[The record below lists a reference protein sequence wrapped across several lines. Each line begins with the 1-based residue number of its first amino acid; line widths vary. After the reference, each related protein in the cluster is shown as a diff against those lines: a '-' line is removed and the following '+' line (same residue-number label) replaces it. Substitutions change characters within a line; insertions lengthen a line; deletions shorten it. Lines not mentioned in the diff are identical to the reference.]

1 MTDTV
6 ESAATAITG
15 GGDQNQLYIGGRW
28 VEPHSTATLEVFSPA
43 TGVRVGSTPE
53 ADATDVD
60 AAVKAARA
68 SFDSGIWSSVSPAE
82 RADVL
87 DRAAALIEERSAEIT
102 ALVSA
107 EMGRA
112 SCRER
117 VSTIV

>member
-1 MTDTV
+1 MTETV
-6 ESAATAITG
+6 EAATAAIPG
-15 GGDQNQLYIGGRW
+15 AGDHNQLYLGGQW
-28 VEPHSTATLEVFSPA
+28 VDPHSAATLEVFSPA

-53 ADATDVD
+53 ADAADVD

-68 SFDSGIWSSVSPAE
+68 SFDSGVWSSVPPAE

-107 EMGRA
+107 EMGA
-112 SCRER
+112 PA
-117 VSTIV
+117 